1 MIYFS
6 QSTIS
11 LPFLLIAYEGSE
23 SLFGRCRLHVNFLI
37 AKCSPSALASE
48 REGVRNTDNVRLKN
62 MGMHMISRPPNF
74 HKALCSGASPFLYF
88 FLFSLLS
95 FFLSN
100 SVGLSMLSF
109 FVSFMFLFS
118 VQQILVGN
126 CPAGQQNTTIS
137 RNMKY
142 KRRFLISF

>member
-37 AKCSPSALASE
+37 ANCSPSALASE

-88 FLFSLLS
+88 FY
-95 FFLSN
+95 
-100 SVGLSMLSF
+100 
-109 FVSFMFLFS
+109 FLFYLS
-118 VQQILVGN
+118 IYLCRFIYVIFLRVVHVFILCSANSGRKLSGRSTKHYN
-126 CPAGQQNTTIS
+126 LKEHEI
-137 RNMKY
+137 
-142 KRRFLISF
+142 